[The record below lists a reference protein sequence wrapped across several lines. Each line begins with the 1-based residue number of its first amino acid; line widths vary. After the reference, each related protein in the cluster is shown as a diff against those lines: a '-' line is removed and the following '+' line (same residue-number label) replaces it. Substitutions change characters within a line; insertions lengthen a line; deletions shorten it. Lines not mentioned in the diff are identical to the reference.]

1 MRNLALSITALFILQ
16 SCVVSTATKAVTTV
30 AKVGVG
36 VVKGTVKGIGW
47 AVGKAKGKISED
59 KIDGKWKLVGIY
71 KGNYN
76 SFANDKNPE
85 IAFTSE
91 CVDQL
96 EIIEFNSKK
105 SKFRPIHCN
114 SEKED
119 WVKYKMEFGKNP
131 QTKEKENFIEYNSKS
146 YISLIDATN
155 KTMVL
160 EGNLINNST
169 YYGTNLF
176 FFEKK

>member
-47 AVGKAKGKISED
+47 AVGKAKGKIDED
-59 KIDGKWKLVGIY
+59 KVDGKWKLVGIY
-71 KGNYN
+71 KGNYE

-85 IAFTSE
+85 IAYTSE
-91 CVDQL
+91 CVDQFDL
-96 EIIEFNSKK
+96 IEFNSKK

-114 SEKED
+114 TSKED
-119 WVKYKMEFGKNP
+119 WIKYKMQYGKNP
-131 QTKEKENFIEYNSKS
+131 QNKERENYIEYNSNS
-146 YISLIDATN
+146 YISVIDATN

-160 EGNLINNST
+160 EGNLINNSN

-176 FFEKK
+176 LFEKK